1 MPDEVILV
9 VDGPVSNEIDN
20 VIKNY
25 QKKYIFLRVIR
36 LEENGGLGNAL
47 KIATESAK
55 YNLIARM
62 DSDDISL
69 PNRFEEQL
77 KYFMLHPTIDV
88 VGGDIEEF
96 INDESNIVGRR
107 RVPQKNDE
115 IREYMKKRCAFNH
128 MSVMYKKTT
137 IQAVGGY
144 QDWFWNED
152 YFLWIRMWLNNAEF
166 ANTGTTLVKV
176 RVGKEMYQRRGG
188 NKYFQSEKKLQ
199 TYMLTHGMINRKTYC
214 INIIKRWIVQRVLTN
229 RLRGWVFRTF
239 AREK

>member
-1 MPDEVILV
+1 M
-9 VDGPVSNEIDN
+9 
-20 VIKNY
+20 
-25 QKKYIFLRVIR
+25 
-36 LEENGGLGNAL
+36 GNAL

-115 IREYMKKRCAFNH
+115 IREYMKKD
-128 MSVMYKKTT
+128 VLLT
-137 IQAVGGY
+137 IC
-144 QDWFWNED
+144 
-152 YFLWIRMWLNNAEF
+152 R
-166 ANTGTTLVKV
+166 
-176 RVGKEMYQRRGG
+176 
-188 NKYFQSEKKLQ
+188 
-199 TYMLTHGMINRKTYC
+199 
-214 INIIKRWIVQRVLTN
+214 
-229 RLRGWVFRTF
+229 
-239 AREK
+239 

>member
-1 MPDEVILV
+1 MLFLRVIAWCGDEKFSLKKSCFYLYIRRKDVSNWSKTSAGKGY
-9 VDGPVSNEIDN
+9 GPVSNEIDN

-137 IQAVGGY
+137 IQLLM
-144 QDWFWNED
+144 Q
-152 YFLWIRMWLNNAEF
+152 IRLHWSRILVLNLK
-166 ANTGTTLVKV
+166 LVL
-176 RVGKEMYQRRGG
+176 E
-188 NKYFQSEKKLQ
+188 
-199 TYMLTHGMINRKTYC
+199 TD
-214 INIIKRWIVQRVLTN
+214 
-229 RLRGWVFRTF
+229 
-239 AREK
+239 